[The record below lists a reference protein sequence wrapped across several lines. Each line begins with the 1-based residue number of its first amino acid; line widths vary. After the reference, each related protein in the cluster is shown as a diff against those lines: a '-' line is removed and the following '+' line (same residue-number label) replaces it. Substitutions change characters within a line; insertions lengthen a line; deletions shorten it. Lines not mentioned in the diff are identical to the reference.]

1 MAGESVHSDEV
12 LRWFSAFPGAAIVTL
27 VMAFNFVGDGVRDAL
42 DAPQPV
48 ISPRVKGVDTG
59 KR

>member
-12 LRWFSAFPGAAIVTL
+12 LRWFSAFPGAAILTL

-42 DAPQPV
+42 D
-48 ISPRVKGVDTG
+48 PRL
-59 KR
+59 RRSL